1 MFKKNKS
8 HEAPGLFSVKNTL
21 PKNLQ
26 KRYDKSWAK
35 DFYDNVFNKIDE
47 KIFKILFSDNYSR
60 PNTPINIYVSL
71 EILKELFGLTDEE
84 LLERYHFDNLF
95 FLAMGIDCIGEK
107 TISDRAFYYMRSRV
121 SDYEYNTGINLF
133 NIVFK
138 NIKDDYIDELQI
150 SKKLKRIDST
160 LIGSNIR
167 RLNRIKLFLE
177 TLRVFL
183 KSLDKKRLKK
193 LVKKIKGYIDID
205 TENYVYKLSNEDSQ
219 LKIKEIAEHLYRVK
233 WIFKNDEEIHQ
244 TEQYQILERVV
255 NEHLNVVDEKNKKVE
270 LKDKKDLSSD
280 SLQSPYDPDATYKNK
295 GNQAKHGYSITAA
308 ETCDKNNKVQIITDV
323 IVEKNNVD
331 DAKILEDNFDEI
343 MEDETE
349 EAIAD
354 GAYLNDGVREKSN
367 KDNKKIITTAIRGRK
382 PKKDI
387 INSSDFKIENNK
399 ILKCPRGKNPVSQE
413 INGDKLVAKFS
424 QKSCEGCTLNCIIRK
439 NKKRDHVLI
448 LKRSTIENDKQRQLY
463 KNKEYLEKCKLRPA
477 VEGTMFQ
484 IKLHLRNGKS
494 KFRRII
500 KVRNRAILRSI
511 AINYKRV
518 HDNKVKELIMHFLFW
533 TKLKINLGLV

>member
-1 MFKKNKS
+1 LFKENKS
-8 HEAPGLFSVKNTL
+8 HEAPGFFSVKNTL
-21 PKNLQ
+21 PDNLQ

-35 DFYDNVFNKIDE
+35 YFYENVFNKIDE
-47 KIFKILFSDNYSR
+47 EIFKVLFSDNYSR

-84 LLERYHFDNLF
+84 LLERFHFDNLF
-95 FLAMGIDCIGEK
+95 FLALGLECIGEK

-121 SDYEYNTGINLF
+121 SDYEYNSGLNLF
-133 NIVFK
+133 HLVFK
-138 NIKDDYIDELQI
+138 DIRDDYIDELQI

-177 TLRVFL
+177 TLKVFL

-205 TENYVYKLSNEDSQ
+205 TENYVYKLSNEAAQ
-219 LKIKEIAEHLYRVK
+219 LKIEEIAEHLYKVK
-233 WIFKNDEEIHQ
+233 WIFKNDKEIHQ

-255 NEHLNVVDEKNKKVE
+255 NEHLKAVDGKNKKVE
-270 LKDKKDLSSD
+270 LKDKKELSSG
-280 SLQSPYDPDATYKNK
+280 SLQSPYDPDATYKTK
-295 GNQAKHGYSITAA
+295 GNQAKHGYSITAS
-308 ETCDKNNKVQIITDV
+308 ETCDKNNKLQIITDV
-323 IVEKNNVD
+323 VVGKNNVD
-331 DAKILEDNFDEI
+331 DSKILEDNFEEI
-343 MEDETE
+343 MEDQTE
-349 EAIAD
+349 ELIAD
-354 GAYLNDGVREKSN
+354 GAYLNNCVREKSN
-367 KDNKKIITTAIRGRK
+367 IDNKKVITTAIRGRK
-382 PKKDI
+382 PKEGI
-387 INSSDFKIENNK
+387 VNSSDFKIENNK
-399 ILKCPRGKNPVSQE
+399 ILKCPRGKTPVSQE
-413 INGDKLVAKFS
+413 MLDDKLAAKFS

-439 NKKRDHVLI
+439 NKKRAHVLI

-463 KNKEYLEKCKLRPA
+463 KNKDYLEKCKLRPA

-484 IKLHLRNGKS
+484 IKLYLRNGKS

-500 KVRNRAILRSI
+500 KVRSRAILRSI

-518 HDNKVKELIMHFLFW
+518 HDYKIKKSFLHFLFW
-533 TKLKINLGLV
+533 VKVKLNLGFA